1 MLVPKTARKAVRP
14 ARKQGGTMADTG
26 KSNGHLG
33 IHHPFGARH
42 GTPVA
47 GQRPPLAAAHEPLA
61 EQMYP
66 KDWRAAP
73 ATLPVAADAP
83 LEERLY
89 PDSIHDVVARHSRGD
104 HSDLRPYKAEPSAA
118 VPYYRIGTRALD
130 PNMGSL
136 GQRIQKI
143 NVPTREQDMEHM
155 QFLGNDG
162 KSNFGLMDDGF
173 VRKDSSQLRNS
184 YQVMEPKYNQGLIDR
199 ARAELN
205 AEWEKA
211 HPGDAASRYHI
222 FSNNC
227 QDYIQHVLDRAKR
240 YETPDNPLVLP

>member
-1 MLVPKTARKAVRP
+1 MLVPKTARKAVRD
-14 ARKQGGTMADTG
+14 ARKQGGSMADTG

-42 GTPVA
+42 GTPVP

-66 KDWRAAP
+66 KAWRAAP

-104 HSDLRPYKAEPSAA
+104 HSDLRPYKAEPNAA

-130 PNMGSL
+130 LHVEPIQRGIQTWSIHRA
-136 GQRIQKI
+136 GQ
-143 NVPTREQDMEHM
+143 DLEHM

>member
-1 MLVPKTARKAVRP
+1 MT
-14 ARKQGGTMADTG
+14 DTG

-104 HSDLRPYKAEPSAA
+104 HSDLRPYKAEPNAA

-130 PNMGSL
+130 LNMGSL

-143 NVPTREQDMEHM
+143 NVPTRDQDMEHT

-240 YETPDNPLVLP
+240 YETPEIPWYFLKL

>member
-1 MLVPKTARKAVRP
+1 
-14 ARKQGGTMADTG
+14 MANTG
-26 KSNGHLG
+26 KSNAHLG

-42 GTPVA
+42 GTPVP
-47 GQRPPLAAAHEPLA
+47 GQRPSLAASHESPAERMYDNTPDIRRHPL
-61 EQMYP
+61 P
-66 KDWRAAP
+66 
-73 ATLPVAADAP
+73 LPPDAS
-83 LEERLY
+83 LEERIY
-89 PDSIHDVVARHSRGD
+89 RQSVADVVARHSRGD
-104 HSDLRPYKAEPSAA
+104 HSDLRPYKAEPNAA
-118 VPYYRIGTRALD
+118 VPYYRIGTRAQDLHVE
-130 PNMGSL
+130 PIQRGIQTWSIHRA
-136 GQRIQKI
+136 GQ
-143 NVPTREQDMEHM
+143 DLEHM

-184 YQVMEPKYNQGLIDR
+184 YHVMEPKYNQGLIDR

>member
-1 MLVPKTARKAVRP
+1 MLVPKTARKAVP
-14 ARKQGGTMADTG
+14 DARKQGGTMADTG

-47 GQRPPLAAAHEPLA
+47 GQRPPLAASHESLA
-61 EQMYP
+61 EQIYP

-89 PDSIHDVVARHSRGD
+89 PDSIHDVVARHSRGN
-104 HSDLRPYKAEPSAA
+104 HSDLHPYVPEPNATI
-118 VPYYRIGTRALD
+118 PYYRIGTRALD
-130 PNMGSL
+130 LHVEPIQRGIQTWSIHRA
-136 GQRIQKI
+136 GQ
-143 NVPTREQDMEHM
+143 DLEHM
-155 QFLGNDG
+155 QFLGNAG
-162 KSNFGLMDDGF
+162 KSNFGLMDDGL
-173 VRKDSSQLRNS
+173 VRKGSSQLRNS
-184 YQVMEPKYNQGLIDR
+184 YHVMEPKYNQGLIDR

-222 FSNNC
+222 FFNNC

-240 YETPDNPLVLP
+240 YETPDNPLVIP

>member
-1 MLVPKTARKAVRP
+1 
-14 ARKQGGTMADTG
+14 MANTG

-42 GTPVA
+42 GTPVP

-89 PDSIHDVVARHSRGD
+89 PDSIHDVVARHSRED
-104 HSDLRPYKAEPSAA
+104 HSDLRPYKAEPNAA

-130 PNMGSL
+130 LHVEPI
-136 GQRIQKI
+136 QRGIHGVSTGRGRI
-143 NVPTREQDMEHM
+143 WNIC
-155 QFLGNDG
+155 
-162 KSNFGLMDDGF
+162 NFWAMT
-173 VRKDSSQLRNS
+173 
-184 YQVMEPKYNQGLIDR
+184 
-199 ARAELN
+199 A
-205 AEWEKA
+205 KA
-211 HPGDAASRYHI
+211 TSA
-222 FSNNC
+222 
-227 QDYIQHVLDRAKR
+227 
-240 YETPDNPLVLP
+240 

>member
-1 MLVPKTARKAVRP
+1 MLVPKTARTAVRD
-14 ARKQGGTMADTG
+14 ARKQGGSMADTG

-47 GQRPPLAAAHEPLA
+47 GQRPPLA

-130 PNMGSL
+130 LNMGSL

-143 NVPTREQDMEHM
+143 NVPTRDQDMEHM

-184 YQVMEPKYNQGLIDR
+184 YHVMEPKYNQELIDR
-199 ARAELN
+199 ARAELD

-211 HPGDAASRYHI
+211 HPGDPASRYHTR
-222 FSNNC
+222 SNNC

-240 YETPDNPLVLP
+240 HETPDNPLILP

>member
-1 MLVPKTARKAVRP
+1 
-14 ARKQGGTMADTG
+14 MADTG

-89 PDSIHDVVARHSRGD
+89 PARHSRGD
-104 HSDLRPYKAEPSAA
+104 HSDLRPYKAEPNAA
-118 VPYYRIGTRALD
+118 VPYYRIGTRAQDLHVE
-130 PNMGSL
+130 PIQRGIQTWSIHRA
-136 GQRIQKI
+136 GQ
-143 NVPTREQDMEHM
+143 DLEHM

-184 YQVMEPKYNQGLIDR
+184 YHVMEPKYNQGLIDR

>member
-14 ARKQGGTMADTG
+14 ARKQGGSMADTG

-42 GTPVA
+42 GTPVP

-118 VPYYRIGTRALD
+118 VLYYRIGTRALD
-130 PNMGSL
+130 LNMGSF

-173 VRKDSSQLRNS
+173 VRKDSSQLQNS
-184 YQVMEPKYNQGLIDR
+184 YHVMEPKYNQGLIDR

>member
-1 MLVPKTARKAVRP
+1 
-14 ARKQGGTMADTG
+14 
-26 KSNGHLG
+26 
-33 IHHPFGARH
+33 
-42 GTPVA
+42 
-47 GQRPPLAAAHEPLA
+47 
-61 EQMYP
+61 MYP

-130 PNMGSL
+130 LNMGSL

-143 NVPTREQDMEHM
+143 NVPTRDQDMEHM

-184 YQVMEPKYNQGLIDR
+184 YHVMEPKYNQELIDR

-205 AEWEKA
+205 VEWEKA

>member
-1 MLVPKTARKAVRP
+1 MWWPGTA
-14 ARKQGGTMADTG
+14 G
-26 KSNGHLG
+26 
-33 IHHPFGARH
+33 
-42 GTPVA
+42 
-47 GQRPPLAAAHEPLA
+47 
-61 EQMYP
+61 
-66 KDWRAAP
+66 
-73 ATLPVAADAP
+73 
-83 LEERLY
+83 
-89 PDSIHDVVARHSRGD
+89 GD
-104 HSDLRPYKAEPSAA
+104 HSDLRPYRAEPSAA

-130 PNMGSL
+130 LNMGSL

-143 NVPTREQDMEHM
+143 NVPTRDQDMEHM

-184 YQVMEPKYNQGLIDR
+184 YHVMEPKYNQELIDR